1 MASSVQHP
9 WLLLLLVLLSAVAPA
24 TARTP
29 VFDDN
34 YVPTWGADGY
44 HLVNQGS
51 QVRLTMDKRSGAGF
65 CSKSTYGSGF
75 FRMRMKVPGGYTAG
89 VVTAFFLMSV
99 PPQSSDRDEVD
110 FEFLGN
116 VDGQPITL
124 QTNVF
129 VNGHGNREQRLKLW
143 FDPAA
148 DFHEYKILWN
158 PHQLVTFVD
167 DVPIRVLRNLTGRV
181 PEYEFPAKRM
191 GIWAS
196 LWNGSEW
203 ATDRGRIKI
212 DWNRAPFTAGYQG
225 FGVDA
230 CANTSSTPC
239 HSRNWWWN
247 AHRYR
252 RLSARQRAAYENVKK
267 TYVYYDYCADK
278 DRFKN
283 TTMPVECSHSSY
295 LAY

>member
-44 HLVNQGS
+44 HL
-51 QVRLTMDKRSGAGF
+51 RSGAGF

-75 FRMRMKVPGGYTAG
+75 FRMRMKVPGGYTPG

-143 FDPAA
+143 
-148 DFHEYKILWN
+148 I
-158 PHQLVTFVD
+158 FVD

-196 LWNGSEW
+196 LWNGSDW

-225 FGVDA
+225 FNVDA

-239 HSRNWWWN
+239 HSTDWWWN
-247 AHRYR
+247 ARRYR

-267 TYVYYDYCADK
+267 TYMYYDYCADK

-283 TTMPVECSHSSY
+283 TTMPVECSHTTT
-295 LAY
+295 